1 MDERDKEHALKN
13 YLAII
18 LGYAELLDQATPE
31 SDGRRE
37 DVVEIHKAALA
48 AARLLDDEG
57 TDGT

>member
-1 MDERDKEHALKN
+1 MDEHDKEHALKN

-31 SDGRRE
+31 SDSRRE

-48 AARLLDDEG
+48 AARLLDDQG
-57 TDGT
+57 PGGR